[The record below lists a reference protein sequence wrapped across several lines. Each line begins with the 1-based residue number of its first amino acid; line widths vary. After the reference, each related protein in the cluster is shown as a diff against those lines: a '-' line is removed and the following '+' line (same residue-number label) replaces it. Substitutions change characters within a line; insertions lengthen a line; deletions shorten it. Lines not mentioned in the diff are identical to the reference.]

1 MMLVPTFVA
10 ASPIHGVGIFIVNAA
25 HRGQTLW
32 EFTPGFDQSY
42 TPAQFDRLPTPAKD
56 YLHKYAFLDRS
67 GIWIFSGDHDRYVNH
82 SLTPSLAE
90 DGKPH
95 PVTMSLI
102 ATRDIAAGEE
112 LTQNYTEWDLA
123 AREKGIL

>member
-10 ASPIHGVGIFIVNAA
+10 ASPIHGVGMFIVNAA

-32 EFTPGFDQSY
+32 SFTKGFDQSY
-42 TPAQFDRLPTPAKD
+42 TEEAFDLLPHQAQD
-56 YLHKYAFLDRS
+56 YLRRYAFLDKS
-67 GIWIFSGDHDRYVNH
+67 GIWIFCGDNDRFVNH
-82 SLTPSLAE
+82 SPTPSMIE

-102 ATRDIAAGEE
+102 ASRDIMAGEE
-112 LTQNYTEWDLA
+112 LTQNYLEWDLA
-123 AREKGIL
+123 AKEKLQ